1 MDDDDRVNH
10 ERALSSLGD
19 VLRRLPERGRST
31 KWADSL
37 SVTL

>member
-19 VLRRLPERGRST
+19 VLRGLPERGRST
-31 KWADSL
+31 KWANSL